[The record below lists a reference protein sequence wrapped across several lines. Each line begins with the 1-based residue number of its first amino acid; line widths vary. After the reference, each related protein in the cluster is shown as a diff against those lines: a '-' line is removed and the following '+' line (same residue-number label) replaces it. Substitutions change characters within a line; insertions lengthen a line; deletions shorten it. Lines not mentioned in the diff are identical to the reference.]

1 MTMREMSIEEIFQEE
16 LEAIVEMAA
25 RIRVLQKTLDPFSK
39 EYFLLQND
47 AVMLEQAAIY
57 LQRRITGTIPPEYMR
72 DQQ

>member
-16 LEAIVEMAA
+16 LESIVEMAA
-25 RIRVLQKTLDPFSK
+25 QIRLAQKTLDPFSK

-47 AVMLEQAAIY
+47 GVMLEQTAVY

-72 DQQ
+72 